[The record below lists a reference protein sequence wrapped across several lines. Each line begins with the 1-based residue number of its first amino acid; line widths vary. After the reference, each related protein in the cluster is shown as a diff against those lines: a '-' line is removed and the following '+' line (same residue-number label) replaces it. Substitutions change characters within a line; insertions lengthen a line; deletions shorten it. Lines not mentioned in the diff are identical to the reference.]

1 MDSFEQKIV
10 NCVNKKLND
19 GTVERLIEEKLEKGI
34 SDAISELFSY
44 GGSAKKALVS
54 KVEEVMIPV
63 IEKHDF
69 NQYLVKLDSVL
80 TELVNNTSLVDNKVI
95 LENFKQL
102 MKNPVDDFSIVPI
115 SRIYDEYQNYVS
127 ENIDTSKLEINYDDE
142 PSYCDAT
149 TNMEIERCKR
159 SWFNRDIEEYI
170 VKFTCDE
177 DADMNCEFKLE
188 SGYSD
193 KRLSI
198 NATTIPIDIQ
208 SLRTL
213 SRFEIF
219 IQQLMRAW
227 SKIDL
232 DIMESFSDA
241 VEIEAEP
248 EASFS

>member
-1 MDSFEQKIV
+1 MDSFEQKIID
-10 NCVNKKLND
+10 CVNEKLND

-34 SDAISELFSY
+34 SDAISEVFSY
-44 GGSAKKALVS
+44 GGKAKKALVS
-54 KVEEVMIPV
+54 KVEETMVPI

-80 TELVNNTSLVDNKVI
+80 TELVNNTSLMDNQVI

-102 MKNPVDDFSIVPI
+102 MKSPVDDFSIVPI

-127 ENIDTSKLEINYDDE
+127 KHIDTSKLEICHDDE
-142 PSYCDAT
+142 PRYYDAT
-149 TNMEIERCKR
+149 TSMEIEKCQRR
-159 SWFNRDIEEYI
+159 WFSSDRDEYI

-177 DADMNCEFKLE
+177 DEDMNCEFKL
-188 SGYSD
+188 SNGYSD
-193 KRLSI
+193 ERFRI
-198 NATTIPIDIQ
+198 DATTMPMNIQ
-208 SLRTL
+208 SLSTL
-213 SRFEIF
+213 SSFEIF

-227 SKIDL
+227 AEIHL
-232 DIMESFSDA
+232 DIMESYSDD